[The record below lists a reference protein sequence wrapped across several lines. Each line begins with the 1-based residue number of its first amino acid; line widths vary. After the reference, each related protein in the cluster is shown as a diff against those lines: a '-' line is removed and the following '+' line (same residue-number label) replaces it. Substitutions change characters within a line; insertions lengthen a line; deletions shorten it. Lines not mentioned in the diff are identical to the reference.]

1 MLMMIIIIT
10 IIIIIITTTMM
21 IIIEVHDVAGKI
33 TLLLY
38 IKNLL
43 SITEQAR

>member
-1 MLMMIIIIT
+1 MIIIT
-10 IIIIIITTTMM
+10 IAM
-21 IIIEVHDVAGKI
+21 IIIGVHDVAGKI
-33 TLLLY
+33 TPLLY

>member
-1 MLMMIIIIT
+1 MIIITIAMIIII
-10 IIIIIITTTMM
+10 IG
-21 IIIEVHDVAGKI
+21 VHDVAGKI
-33 TLLLY
+33 TPLLY

>member
-1 MLMMIIIIT
+1 MI
-10 IIIIIITTTMM
+10 